1 MNNQH
6 KNRNVL
12 SVFIAAICIILY
24 LFAVTQ
30 AAIRIYLS
38 IDSQK
43 ITAEQEFSKVADAAL
58 YAGMQGFMDEQF
70 IQTMNNALAAS
81 SCIEALIITG
91 PDGEYGFEKQQGRAI
106 AWVNNSPRFINRLSF
121 SNQSH
126 YRPLPIY
133 DIRNANIKAV
143 AEAFNYNEI
152 LKVLKET
159 LLLILIGFT
168 LSFFTMLLQMLIGK
182 KSEKSEKREPVY
194 APSPSPEYS
203 VNAKPKRQ
211 EKIEEKRET
220 IIIQAAPAIPRAT
233 ATASSETSPKGLYS
247 PHSNIGWEE
256 YTNDRLESELHR
268 CSSTENDLTLMILE
282 FTEINETMFK
292 HAAEEAVNFF
302 SSRDLLFEHGKKGIT
317 VILPSVDLNTGI
329 SKAEKFHHRIMG
341 KPNGGKSIL
350 NIGLSSRS
358 GRLLN
363 AKRLIFET
371 TEALKKAK
379 HDSTSSIIAFK
390 SDPEKYRAYIRNLA

>member
-1 MNNQH
+1 MNNRQ
-6 KNRNVL
+6 KNNNVL
-12 SVFIAAICIILY
+12 SVFIAAVCIILY
-24 LFAVTQ
+24 LFAITQ

-43 ITAEQEFSKVADAAL
+43 ITAEQEFSKIADAAL

-81 SCIEALIITG
+81 SCIEALIISG
-91 PDGEYGFEKQQGRAI
+91 PEGEYGFEKQQGRAI
-106 AWVNNSPRFINRLSF
+106 AWANNSPRFINRLSF

-182 KSEKSEKREPVY
+182 KSEKSEPVY
-194 APSPSPEYS
+194 APPPSPEAS
-203 VNAKPKRQ
+203 ANIKAKKQ
-211 EKIEEKRET
+211 EKQEEKEDKRET
-220 IIIQAAPAIPRAT
+220 IIIQAAPAVARST
-233 ATASSETSPKGLYS
+233 STASSEAKGLYS
-247 PHSNIGWEE
+247 PRSNIGWEE
-256 YTNDRLESELHR
+256 YINDRLESELHR

-292 HAAEEAVNFF
+292 QAAEEAVNFF
-302 SSRDLLFEHGKKGIT
+302 SSRDLLFEYGKKGIT
-317 VILPSVDLNTGI
+317 VILPSIDLNTGI

-341 KPNGGKSIL
+341 NSNGSKSIL

-390 SDPEKYRAYIRNLA
+390 SDPEKYRAYIRNQA